1 MADGGKAQKG
11 EKMMPAGRGRPVKFA
26 PGSTAPV
33 VRVDDVAAL
42 APRQEPEPPVAQG
55 IDLSGKPKIV
65 FAAGR
70 GKTGKTTLLRWLTEM
85 SLCAGRSVLLADI
98 DPSNASFSAYFED
111 VSRPD
116 TDDPAGV
123 RHWLVEL
130 LEFCATG
137 QQSAIVDLGG
147 GDTTLRAIATDMPG
161 FATQLEAAGITPVM
175 FYLCGT
181 QPEDLAPVLTLAARG
196 FHPKAQAL
204 VLNEY
209 SVPAGVPRVQAFGRL
224 VASPAFSE
232 LARSGIQLWMPRLF
246 AADAIETRRCWFTDA
261 RERKVDPP
269 LGVFDGVRLRA
280 WLEAMDRRFA
290 GVRSWIP

>member
-1 MADGGKAQKG
+1 MADGGKVEKAG
-11 EKMMPAGRGRPVKFA
+11 KMMPAGRGRPVKFT
-26 PGSTAPV
+26 PGSTIPAA
-33 VRVDDVAAL
+33 RMDDVAAL

-98 DPSNASFSAYFED
+98 DPSNASFSAYFEG

-130 LEFCATG
+130 LDFCAAG
-137 QQSAIVDLGG
+137 RQSAIVDLGG

-161 FATQLEAAGITPVM
+161 FESQLEAAGIAPVI

-181 QPEDLAPVLTLAARG
+181 QPEDLAPAVTLAARE

-209 SVPAGVPRVQAFGRL
+209 STPAGVPRVQAFARL

-232 LARSGIQLWMPRLF
+232 LARSSIQLWMPRLF

-261 RERKVDPP
+261 REGKVDPP

-280 WLEAMDRRFA
+280 WLGAMDRRFA
-290 GVRSWIP
+290 GVRSWTP

>member
-1 MADGGKAQKG
+1 MPDTGKT
-11 EKMMPAGRGRPVKFA
+11 EKVERAAPASRGRPLKFTA
-26 PGSTAPV
+26 GSAAAV
-33 VRVDDVAAL
+33 ARSDDIATL
-42 APRQEPEPPVAQG
+42 TPQREPEPPIAQG
-55 IDLSGKPKIV
+55 IDLSSKPKIV

-70 GKTGKTTLLRWLTEM
+70 GKTGKTTLLRWLTEK

-116 TDDPAGV
+116 TDDPSGV
-123 RHWLVEL
+123 RNWLVEL
-130 LEFCATG
+130 LDFCTAERH
-137 QQSAIVDLGG
+137 SAIVDLGG
-147 GDTTLRAIATDMPG
+147 GDTTLRVIATDMPG
-161 FATQLEAAGITPVM
+161 FVTQLEAAGVAPVM

-181 QPEDLAPVLTLAARG
+181 QPENVAPALALAARG
-196 FHPKAQAL
+196 FGPKAQAL

-209 SVPAGVPRVQAFGRL
+209 SIPVGATRVQAFARL
-224 VASPAFSE
+224 VASPAFTE
-232 LARSGIQLWMPRLF
+232 LARAGIQLWMPRLF
-246 AADAIETRRCWFTDA
+246 AADAIESRRCWFTDA
-261 RERKVDPP
+261 REGKVDPP

>member
-1 MADGGKAQKG
+1 GRTL
-11 EKMMPAGRGRPVKFA
+11 PASRGRPVKFA
-26 PGSTAPV
+26 PSGAAAVARP
-33 VRVDDVAAL
+33 DDVAAL
-42 APRQEPEPPVAQG
+42 ASRQEPEPPVARG

-70 GKTGKTTLLRWLTEM
+70 GKTGKTTLLRWLTEI
-85 SLCAGRSVLLADI
+85 SLGAGNSVLLADI

-130 LEFCATG
+130 LDFCVSG

-147 GDTTLRAIATDMPG
+147 GDTTLRVIATDMPG
-161 FATQLEAAGITPVM
+161 FGTQLEAAGIAPVM

-181 QPEDLAPVLTLAARG
+181 QPEDLAPALTLAARG
-196 FHPKAQAL
+196 FHPRAQAI

-209 SVPAGVPRVQAFGRL
+209 GIPAGIPRVQAFARL
-224 VASPAFSE
+224 VASPAFGE
-232 LARSGIQLWMPRLF
+232 LVRSGIQLWMPRLF

-261 RERKVDPP
+261 REGKADPP

-280 WLEAMDRRFA
+280 WLENMDRRFA